1 MNPYPIV
8 KITVLRTDYDEQG
21 KQRARKGTG
30 YLIADGLILT
40 AHHVV
45 EFVERDTSQ
54 PIQVEWT
61 KLSTAGT
68 PCTATVANVIWAKHD
83 VAVLACVMPDL
94 VKAHLT
100 SLPRLA
106 VSKVVSRKPWE
117 SAGYPAI
124 NQFQLKDA
132 TGEFGADLD
141 DSTFNLNLTNTYDR
155 DSVPTELIETGWGGM
170 SGAPVFSLDSGQLQ
184 AVITVHNLWMDK
196 QLVAVSIPWLLHN
209 EKAFREIVKPAKQV
223 TAQLHAKVKTEAMR
237 ILDGQPVL
245 REKLKTSSTLDSSAI
260 ATDIAAY
267 LVEKQGV
274 GQAIGLLAEV
284 SLELDKKKPESLKE
298 RWEDYLTDVE
308 QLCGWLLINSVDP
321 EWWLQHEASLQST
334 AQGSVT
340 RSLSLD
346 TQAYVEV
353 IISRSLL
360 QQARYSLDEY
370 GAPVPASSVHDPMV
384 FDGHTVGAS
393 DIQILSEIFKQLR
406 RVESAPQDV
415 DKLLADIQKTARALS
430 KRQGGR
436 PIYYIVSD
444 AYLDILKGLACYPKL
459 EEKLAG
465 CVQFICC
472 VQSSLDEL
480 SPSREDQ
487 GSLLEDLAIILRLK
501 NPKRVV
507 AHA

>member
-1 MNPYPIV
+1 MLNADWLVQIYAHHEDDYPCI
-8 KITVLRTDYDEQG
+8 
-21 KQRARKGTG
+21 GTG
-30 YLIADGLILT
+30 YSIGNGLILT
-40 AHHVV
+40 ARHVVIFDKRHANPSLRLVWPEQNKHEMPFADTDIVFDGFACEPNIDVAVIRCPQAMPFKPPQIDWLLTAPVPTTAWSGRGFPRAAKEPTTRDDLGMSGTVAGLKKHVV
-45 EFVERDTSQ
+45 E
-54 PIQVEWT
+54 
-61 KLSTAGT
+61 LTADVD
-68 PCTATVANVIWAKHD
+68 AIEAN
-83 VAVLACVMPDL
+83 
-94 VKAHLT
+94 
-100 SLPRLA
+100 
-106 VSKVVSRKPWE
+106 
-117 SAGYPAI
+117 
-124 NQFQLKDA
+124 
-132 TGEFGADLD
+132 
-141 DSTFNLNLTNTYDR
+141 
-155 DSVPTELIETGWGGM
+155 GWGGF
-170 SGAPVFSLDSGQLQ
+170 SGSPVFIGQQLA
-184 AVITVHNLWMDK
+184 AVITHDYLSLEGYFK
-196 QLVAVSIPWLLHN
+196 AVSIPWLLHN
-209 EKAFREIVKPAKQV
+209 EKSFREIVKPAKQV
-223 TAQLHAKVKTEAMR
+223 IAELHVKVKAEATR

-245 REKLKTSSTLDSSAI
+245 REKLKASSPLDLSAI

-298 RWEDYLTDVE
+298 QWEDYLTDVE

-370 GAPVPASSVHDPMV
+370 GDPVPASSVHDPMV

-406 RVESAPQDV
+406 RVDSAPQDV
-415 DKLLADIQKTARALS
+415 DRLLADIQKTARALS

-436 PIYYIVSD
+436 PIYYIVSND
-444 AYLDILKGLACYPKL
+444 YLDILKGLACYPKL

-480 SPSREDQ
+480 SPSSEDQ
-487 GSLLEDLAIILRLK
+487 GSLLEDLAVILRLK